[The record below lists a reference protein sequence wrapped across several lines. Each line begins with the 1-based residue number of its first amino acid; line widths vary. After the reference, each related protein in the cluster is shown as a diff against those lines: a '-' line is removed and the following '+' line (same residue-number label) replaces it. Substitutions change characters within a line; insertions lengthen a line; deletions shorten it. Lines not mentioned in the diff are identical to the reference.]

1 MEELVKFE
9 TMKVSEELHK
19 LLIYVKPTGVVVG
32 DENPVA
38 TLLLPQVDCTS
49 QEIYATPSLEHVK
62 FAFSVVHTTA
72 SPFSSTVPPIKMP
85 LVLFINQIIHCLNNY
100 LPSLVQEN
108 TRTSKFS
115 SSVNICPG

>member
-1 MEELVKFE
+1 VKVE

-49 QEIYATPSLEHVK
+49 QKIYATPSLEHVK
-62 FAFSVVHTTA
+62 FAFSLVHTTA
-72 SPFSSTVPPIKMP
+72 SPVSSTAPPIKCHSYYSLTKSFTWP
-85 LVLFINQIIHCLNNY
+85 IAGRITYLVL
-100 LPSLVQEN
+100 
-108 TRTSKFS
+108 
-115 SSVNICPG
+115 